1 VQKCQCRTISLGIIY
16 LSSIIALSN
25 MPACAQPQLIA
36 NSQLDQSRI
45 HDTVDRASYASGLP
59 VTLPWMS
66 LWSIELGCMRFFV
79 RRRLP
84 IISLRPGV

>member
-1 VQKCQCRTISLGIIY
+1 MQKCKHRIISLGITY

-45 HDTVDRASYASGLP
+45 HDTVDRASYASGVAGKP
-59 VTLPWMS
+59 SP
-66 LWSIELGCMRFFV
+66 GCRFGQSSSV
-79 RRRLP
+79 A
-84 IISLRPGV
+84 